1 MAGYVLCVTSGESTT
16 WHFPQRE
23 KYAVAAFYESIEK
36 NTQLKQA
43 NFARNCSSWNTL
55 FILMS
60 VGLWKQ
66 TDRFHA
72 SNFRIQIWITITL
85 NIMSQTV
92 LISSSETQGRSVV
105 SGKKAA
111 KDPLGCYS

>member
-1 MAGYVLCVTSGESTT
+1 MPEIVFRGTPFSFLC
-16 WHFPQRE
+16 
-23 KYAVAAFYESIEK
+23 
-36 NTQLKQA
+36 LK
-43 NFARNCSSWNTL
+43 
-55 FILMS
+55 
-60 VGLWKQ
+60 VLWKQ

-92 LISSSETQGRSVV
+92 LISSSETQGRSFV
-105 SGKKAA
+105 SGKAAA